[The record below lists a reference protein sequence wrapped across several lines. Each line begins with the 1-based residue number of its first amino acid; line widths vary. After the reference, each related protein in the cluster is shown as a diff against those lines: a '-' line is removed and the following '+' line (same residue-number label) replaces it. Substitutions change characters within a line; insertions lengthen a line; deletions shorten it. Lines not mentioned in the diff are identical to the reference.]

1 MNPRFQKAVV
11 KTVVVL
17 VLLAFVASLI
27 PWSILA

>member
-1 MNPRFQKAVV
+1 MNPRLQKAVV

>member
-17 VLLAFVASLI
+17 VLLAFVMSLI
-27 PWSILA
+27 PWNVLA